1 MTIFAFLLVL
11 SIIVCFYPNLMGH
24 SDNFIPANPMSTPA
38 SIVPEWYLL
47 PFYAILRSI
56 PNKLLGVIGMF
67 GSLLILLV
75 LPLTDFS
82 RTRGNEFTPFSRI
95 IFFGLVAT
103 FFILM
108 AMGGRHA
115 EAPYILIGQIATGL
129 YFSYFLLFVPMV
141 SLIENTLAD
150 LNNLNSKFQ
159 Y

>member
-1 MTIFAFLLVL
+1 M
-11 SIIVCFYPNLMGH
+11 H
-24 SDNFIPANPMSTPA
+24 SDNYIPANPMSTPA

-56 PNKLLGVIGMF
+56 PNKLLGVIAMF
-67 GSLLILLV
+67 ASLLILLV

-82 RTRGNEFTPFSRI
+82 RTRGNEFTPLSRV
-95 IFFGLVAT
+95 IFFTLVST

-115 EAPYILIGQIATGL
+115 EAPYIAIGQVATAL
-129 YFSYFLLFVPMV
+129 YFSYFLFLVPAV

-150 LNNLNSKFQ
+150 LKQSIVRN
-159 Y
+159 